1 MTSIV
6 EKSPLFELSADIL
19 VEASPEEVHNVVSD
33 LPRSGEWS
41 PECQGGEWI
50 RGEPATVG
58 AVFRGENLR
67 SGDLVMPSH
76 AGADQGTVWGIH
88 KIVAHLDEPERV
100 LLTRLQSQG

>member
-19 VEASPEEVHNVVSD
+19 VEASPEEVYNVVSG

-41 PECQGGEWI
+41 PECQGGERI
-50 RGEPATVG
+50 CGEPATVG

-67 SGDLVMPSH
+67 SEDLVMLSH
-76 AGADQGTVWGIH
+76 AGRRDS
-88 KIVAHLDEPERV
+88 
-100 LLTRLQSQG
+100 TRSSLISTSRNACC